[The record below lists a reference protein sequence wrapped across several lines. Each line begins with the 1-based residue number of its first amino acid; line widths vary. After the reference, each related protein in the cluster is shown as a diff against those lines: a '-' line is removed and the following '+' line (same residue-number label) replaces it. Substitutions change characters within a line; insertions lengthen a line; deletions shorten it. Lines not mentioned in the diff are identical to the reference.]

1 MRTCRKSMEYYGYT
15 ADDVRREQKEELKKQ
30 EEQKK

>member
-1 MRTCRKSMEYYGYT
+1 MEYYGYT
-15 ADDVRREQKEELKKQ
+15 ADDVRKDLYDIRREQKEELKKQ